1 MSLSAIVRAA
11 GLGAAA
17 MYFLDPERGRRRRAV
32 AQDKA
37 RSMMRRSERFLDA
50 AKRDAQNRIA
60 GPPGA
65 CGPDAAGAGVATRR
79 AARGHRGRR
88 RLALYGLTRS
98 GVTRPVWSV
107 AGLALVARGATNA
120 PLAELAEMARPAGAS
135 QRGAAPRVSQ
145 SAAQDADGR
154 LDARRADGAAVAAAG
169 RIVLTSRC
177 ARAGAA

>member
-11 GLGAAA
+11 SLGAAA

-50 AKRDAQNRIA
+50 AKRDAQNRMQGLQVRASRMRQAPEWPPAVRLAAIA
-60 GPPGA
+60 GGGA
-65 CGPDAAGAGVATRR
+65 
-79 AARGHRGRR
+79 
-88 RLALYGLTRS
+88 LALYGLTRS

-120 PLAELAEMARPAGAS
+120 PLADLAEMARQAGKG
-135 QRGAAPRVSQ
+135 QRGEAPRVSQ
-145 SAAQDADGR
+145 SATQDETDDWTHAAPMGPPA
-154 LDARRADGAAVAAAG
+154 LQPGAP
-169 RIVLTSRC
+169 S
-177 ARAGAA
+177 

>member
-50 AKRDAQNRIA
+50 AKRDAQNRMQGLQARASRMRQAPEWPPAVRLAAIA
-60 GPPGA
+60 GGGA
-65 CGPDAAGAGVATRR
+65 
-79 AARGHRGRR
+79 
-88 RLALYGLTRS
+88 LALYGLTRS

-120 PLAELAEMARPAGAS
+120 PLADLAEMARHAGDTG
-135 QRGAAPRVSQ
+135 QRGDAPRVSQ
-145 SAAQDADGR
+145 SPAQDETD
-154 LDARRADGAAVAAAG
+154 DWTRAAPMGPPALQPGA
-169 RIVLTSRC
+169 SS
-177 ARAGAA
+177 

>member
-11 GLGAAA
+11 SLGAAA

-50 AKRDAQNRIA
+50 AKRDAQNRVQGLQVRASRMRQAPEWPPAVRLAAIA
-60 GPPGA
+60 GGGA
-65 CGPDAAGAGVATRR
+65 
-79 AARGHRGRR
+79 
-88 RLALYGLTRS
+88 LALYGLTRS

-120 PLAELAEMARPAGAS
+120 PLAQLAEIARQAGGS
-135 QRGAAPRVSQ
+135 PTGTTPRVSE
-145 SAAQDADGR
+145 SASQDETD
-154 LDARRADGAAVAAAG
+154 DWTRAAPMGPPTMQPGA
-169 RIVLTSRC
+169 SS
-177 ARAGAA
+177 